1 MKGYMRQYACMC
13 VRGTCGCMC
22 VQEGEQGRSLSPGE
36 TEGGTRLEPGAAL
49 SGGGREGRNG
59 EEC

>member
-1 MKGYMRQYACMC
+1 MCMC
-13 VRGTCGCMC
+13 VTGTCGCMC
-22 VQEGEQGRSLSPGE
+22 VQEGEQGRTLSPGE